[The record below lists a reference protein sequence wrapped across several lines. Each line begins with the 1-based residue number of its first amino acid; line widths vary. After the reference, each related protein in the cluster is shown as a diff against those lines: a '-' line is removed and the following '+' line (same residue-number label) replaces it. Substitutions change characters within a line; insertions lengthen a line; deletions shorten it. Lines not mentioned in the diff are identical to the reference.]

1 MSFTTIHIT
10 GISCERCRGRV
21 LVARHTSRK
30 KTPPAGYFPVYP
42 RSQGSLSAS
51 FRATGSLERAIVSA
65 SCLRE
70 NSTERADRD
79 STPIRNPLKRGDDQE
94 NVPCTMHR
102 LSLSLS
108 FSFSL
113 RIRRSPSNIRVCC
126 HRQKERKAGG
136 GEERIG
142 KRETGRELV
151 HRVLRVYTVRST
163 RSNESERIKIWM
175 GIYSNVQKS

>member
-21 LVARHTSRK
+21 LVARRTSRK

-108 FSFSL
+108 LFLFLSSDKKKPL
-113 RIRRSPSNIRVCC
+113 EYSRMLS
-126 HRQKERKAGG
+126 QA
-136 GEERIG
+136 
-142 KRETGRELV
+142 KREKGWGRAREN
-151 HRVLRVYTVRST
+151 RKKRNGT
-163 RSNESERIKIWM
+163 RASPQGFTSLHCAKHT
-175 GIYSNVQKS
+175 